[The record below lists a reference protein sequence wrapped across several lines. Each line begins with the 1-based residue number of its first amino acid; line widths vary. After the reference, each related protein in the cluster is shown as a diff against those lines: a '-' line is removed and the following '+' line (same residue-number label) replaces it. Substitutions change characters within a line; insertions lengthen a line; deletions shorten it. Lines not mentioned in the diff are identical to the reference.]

1 MRIFPLVVFVNST
14 ICIKAVVVTATIE
27 GDVLTGCI
35 EVVVPATT
43 DKRLIAC

>member
-14 ICIKAVVVTATIE
+14 ICIKSVVVTAAIE
-27 GDVLTGCI
+27 GDVFTGCV

-43 DKRLIAC
+43 DKRLITC